1 MGTRDTDPPLGRL
14 RPRRRLKSWDER
26 VADVEALGR
35 TPGFLRLC
43 HEILRLARLA
53 PDDRVLDIGAGTG
66 LLSLAAA
73 PQVRHVAALDIS
85 PAMCRR
91 LSANAAQLPAGNVD
105 VVVGDATA
113 LPLADHSADV
123 VVSNYCFHH
132 VSDADKRR
140 ALAEIRRVLRPG
152 GRLVFADMM
161 FTIGLRGPRDRA
173 LIMRF
178 VRSMLRR
185 GPAGI
190 ARLAKNALRILGG
203 RGEHPASVDW
213 WHRALRE
220 AGFAAVSVWPLD
232 HEGGIAIARRSE

>member
-1 MGTRDTDPPLGRL
+1 MRTLDTQPARGGL
-14 RPRRRLKSWDER
+14 RPRRRGKSWDGH
-26 VADVEALGR
+26 VAHVEALGR
-35 TPGFLRLC
+35 TPGFRRLR
-43 HEILRLARLA
+43 HEILRRARLA
-53 PDDRVLDIGAGTG
+53 PEDRVLDIGAGTG

-73 PQVRHVAALDIS
+73 PKVRHVAALDIS
-85 PAMCRR
+85 PAMCSR
-91 LSANAAQLPAGNVD
+91 LSANAAQLPSHNVE
-105 VVVGDATA
+105 VIVGDATA
-113 LPLADHSADV
+113 LPLADDSADV

-140 ALAEIRRVLRPG
+140 ALDEIRRVLRPG

-161 FTIGLRGPRDRA
+161 FSVGLRGPRDRA

-178 VRSMLRR
+178 VRAMLRR

-190 ARLAKNALRILGG
+190 ARLTKNALRVLGG

-213 WHRALRE
+213 WQRALRE

-232 HEGGIAIARRSE
+232 HEGGIAVARRGE